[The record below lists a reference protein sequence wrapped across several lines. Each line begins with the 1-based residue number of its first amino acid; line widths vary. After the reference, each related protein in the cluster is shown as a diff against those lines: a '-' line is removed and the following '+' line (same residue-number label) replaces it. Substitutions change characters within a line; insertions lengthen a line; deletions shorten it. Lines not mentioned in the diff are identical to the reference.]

1 MSDSSM
7 YKYLVSVYWAFQSV
21 TTVGYGDHS
30 WGNGLVHEYV
40 IATFWMFTGSF
51 IYTLAV
57 GNVSSMI
64 AQADSKAAVLSKQ
77 MKVLTNLAQRID
89 LSNDTLER
97 IQRYLE
103 NKI

>member
-1 MSDSSM
+1 
-7 YKYLVSVYWAFQSV
+7 
-21 TTVGYGDHS
+21 
-30 WGNGLVHEYV
+30 
-40 IATFWMFTGSF
+40 MFIGSF

-77 MKVLTNLAQRID
+77 MKVLTHLAQRID

-103 NKI
+103 NKIQDNDSLDDQSNLIRNLPPALRSEVEQLA

>member
-30 WGNGLVHEYV
+30 WGNGLIHEYV

-97 IQRYLE
+97 I
-103 NKI
+103 